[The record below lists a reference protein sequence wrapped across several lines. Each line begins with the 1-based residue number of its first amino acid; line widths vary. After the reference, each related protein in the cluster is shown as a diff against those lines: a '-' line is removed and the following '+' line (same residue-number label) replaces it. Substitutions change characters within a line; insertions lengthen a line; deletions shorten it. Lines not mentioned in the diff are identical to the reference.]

1 MDRPLPGVVSYT
13 TIGLSD
19 TDVVTGSAPPSHLEL
34 AAACARIGPCFPIS
48 WPRRRCC
55 SSAATRKQGPE
66 VKPGDAVRDVIAEF
80 YPRDGVKHLYLTSPF
95 LWGQRLQALRG
106 EAKSIAWLLAVP
118 VTSDELHYLEAQG
131 GDGLEPL
138 YRQRRIDMYSLGR
151 RTWLT

>member
-1 MDRPLPGVVSYT
+1 MRADRPLFPN
-13 TIGLSD
+13 I
-19 TDVVTGSAPPSHLEL
+19 L
-34 AAACARIGPCFPIS
+34 AAAAMLLI
-48 WPRRRCC
+48 RRDPQ
-55 SSAATRKQGPE
+55 AVAPE

-95 LWGQRLQALRG
+95 LWGQRLQSLRG
-106 EAKSIAWLLAVP
+106 EAKNIAWLLAVP
-118 VTSDELHYLEAQG
+118 VTSDELLYLEAQG